1 MGEDGNDFIEINPDS
16 ATVSLLWLIASFSF
30 VAFCAFALMFLIGS
44 KRRKQQIQAKET
56 KYCQQALQMS
66 EYESESGCDS
76 EQEAI
81 NLKDIPMSKRMPP
94 NNTYSIP
101 FYHLFSF

>member
-1 MGEDGNDFIEINPDS
+1 MGYDDVYDEYEYGYEMDAENENYLEDGNDFIEINPDS
-16 ATVSLLWLIASFSF
+16 ATISLLWLIASFSF
-30 VAFCAFALMFLIGS
+30 VAFGAFALMFLTGS

-81 NLKDIPMSKRMPP
+81 NVKE
-94 NNTYSIP
+94 
-101 FYHLFSF
+101 